1 MSDAIGQILPLAVGV
16 ALSAVPIIAVVLMLA
31 TPQAR
36 GNGLAFVFVLLG
48 TLGPGIP
55 VGIYVAMGDRAG
67 RVLEDLKSWLAANNA
82 AIMAVLGVV
91 IGAKLLGDGI
101 SGLS

>member
-1 MSDAIGQILPLAVGV
+1 M
-16 ALSAVPIIAVVLMLA
+16 PIIAVVPMLA

-55 VGIYVAMGDRAG
+55 VGIHFAMGDRAG
-67 RVLEDLKSWLAANNA
+67 RVLEDLKTWLAANNA
-82 AIMAVLGVV
+82 AIMAVLGGV
-91 IGAKLLGDGI
+91 IGAKLLGGGI
-101 SGLS
+101 SGLA